1 MVAVLGRS
9 AMALAMA
16 LMTALSF
23 GLNVGAAWA
32 NDGPKGGLVTQGNT
46 TFRLWGITVPGADQ
60 VCEDGWPAGQ
70 SAEEALTRL
79 TKGQS
84 VVCDPKGDSQDK
96 PRAAVCKAGGKDL
109 AEEMVR
115 AGMAWARLSDG
126 TTYVVPEAD
135 ALSMLLGV
143 HGHTC
148 RVVRQQTGMYRGP

>member
-1 MVAVLGRS
+1 
-9 AMALAMA
+9 MALA
-16 LMTALSF
+16 F
-23 GLNVGAAWA
+23 GLIACAAWA
-32 NDGPKGGLVTQGNT
+32 NDRSKGGLVIQNNT
-46 TFRLWGITVPGADQ
+46 TFRLWGITVPDPGQ

-70 SAEEALTRL
+70 SAEELLTHL

-84 VVCDPKGDSQDK
+84 VVCDPKGDGQDK
-96 PRAAVCKAGGKDL
+96 PRAAVCKADGKDL

-126 TTYVVPEAD
+126 TTYVVAEAD

-148 RVVRQQTGMYRGP
+148 RMVRQQQTGVYRGP

>member
-1 MVAVLGRS
+1 MAVLGRS
-9 AMALAMA
+9 ALALVMALA
-16 LMTALSF
+16 F
-23 GLNVGAAWA
+23 GLIACAAWA
-32 NDGPKGGLVTQGNT
+32 DDGPKGGLVTQGNT
-46 TFRLWGITVPGADQ
+46 TFRLWGITVPGPAQ
-60 VCEDGWPAGQ
+60 VCDDGWPAGQ
-70 SAEEALTRL
+70 SAAELLVRL

-84 VVCDPKGDSQDK
+84 VVCDPKGDDRAA
-96 PRAAVCKAGGKDL
+96 PRAAVCKAEGKDL

-148 RVVRQQTGMYRGP
+148 SGVRQQTGMYRGP

>member
-1 MVAVLGRS
+1 MVTVLRRPVTVL
-9 AMALAMA
+9 AMALA
-16 LMTALSF
+16 F
-23 GLNVGAAWA
+23 GLTAAA
-32 NDGPKGGLVTQGNT
+32 RAHDGPKGGLVTQGNT
-46 TFRLWGITVPGADQ
+46 TFRLWGITVPGPEQ
-60 VCEDGWPAGQ
+60 VCGDGWPAGQ
-70 SAEEALTRL
+70 SAAQLLARL

-84 VVCDPKGDSQDK
+84 VVCDPKGDNHDT
-96 PRAAVCKAGGKDL
+96 PRAAVCKADGKDL

-148 RVVRQQTGMYRGP
+148 SAVRQQTGVYRGP